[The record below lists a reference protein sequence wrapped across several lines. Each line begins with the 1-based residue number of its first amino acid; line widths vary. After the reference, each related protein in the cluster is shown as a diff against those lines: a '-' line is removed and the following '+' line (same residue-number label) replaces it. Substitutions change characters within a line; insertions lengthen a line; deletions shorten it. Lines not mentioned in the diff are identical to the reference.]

1 MVGWPHR
8 RDRDT
13 GDSETSRP
21 NESESVGKR
30 ASSTRRH
37 YLQTLGAIT
46 AGAGLAGETT
56 QLANAER
63 TSWPQ
68 FGYDTANT
76 GHAPE
81 NRAPVVNAAKQWEA
95 ANDATS
101 GSVPVVADGRLFVT
115 VEDNVYGYNLE
126 DGVTGGDWSWRL
138 RGENAVGSTP
148 TVVDGTAYVGLD
160 KDIRAVSIEGNE
172 GWTHVTEGRIE
183 TSPVVADGVV
193 YAGSRDENG
202 RLHAR
207 DATDGSEV
215 WTHQTWSP
223 IRSSPAVADGTVYVG
238 NDYGNVYAIDT
249 ASGERRWT
257 YRDIPE
263 PIRSAVVVGDGR
275 IFVADGAG
283 VLHAIRDGSADWSR
297 DLGVPVG
304 VSPAVADGTVYVPDS
319 DGTLYALDIGDGRNG
334 WTASIDSPGTTP
346 VVASGT
352 VFVGTNGGTVHAFE
366 TVDGAERYAADAG
379 SPVLSAPSVADGW
392 LYVLTEQ
399 GIAAFSEF
407 VSAAFEYEP
416 SNPKTGQTITFDAS
430 SSGPDQLISSYEWSI
445 GGQQATGETVQATFD
460 DIDNYTVAVTVTGE
474 NGLTDTTEQLI
485 PVSGQAPTAAIEHTP
500 SEPIP
505 NETVTFSAAP
515 STDPDG
521 EIVSYQWLIGTE
533 SKSGEQIEHT
543 FDRAGEFHVQLTVE
557 DETGK
562 TDTVQQRFVV
572 SEPTPTEPTPTPTP
586 TEPTPTPTPTEPAPT
601 NDTDS
606 ATGVSESS
614 EDEWVPIGA
623 GALTTLTGI
632 AGWLHF
638 GRDVPEDV
646 HGVDSA
652 ENGQPVDDEPPAQ
665 LPDDESESENE

>member
-8 RDRDT
+8 CDCDT
-13 GDSETSRP
+13 GDSETARP
-21 NESESVGKR
+21 NEGESVEKR
-30 ASSTRRH
+30 ASSTRRR
-37 YLQTLGAIT
+37 YLQTVGAI
-46 AGAGLAGETT
+46 AVGAGLAGEAT

-63 TSWPQ
+63 TSWSQ

-81 NRAPVVNAAKQWEA
+81 NRAPIVNAAKQWEV

-126 DGVTGGDWSWRL
+126 DDVTDSGWSWRL
-138 RGENAVGSTP
+138 RGKNAVGSTP
-148 TVVDGTAYVGLD
+148 AVADGTVYVGLD
-160 KDIRAVSIEGNE
+160 KDIRAVSVDGSD
-172 GWTHVTEGRIE
+172 GWTYVTGGRIE

-215 WTHQTWSP
+215 WTRQTWSP
-223 IRSSPAVADGTVYVG
+223 IQSSPAVADGTVYVG
-238 NDYGNVYAIDT
+238 NDYGNVYAIDA

-275 IFVADGAG
+275 IFVVDGAG

-319 DGTLYALDIGDGRNG
+319 GGTLYALKVSDGRDG
-334 WTASIDSPGTTP
+334 WTASIDGAGTTP
-346 VVASGT
+346 VVAAGT

-379 SPVLSAPSVADGW
+379 SPVLSAPSVAGGR

-399 GIAAFSEF
+399 GIAAFSEY
-407 VSAAFEYEP
+407 VSAAFGYEP

-430 SSGPDQLISSYEWSI
+430 SSGPDQLITSYEWSI
-445 GGQQATGETVQATFD
+445 GGQQAAGETVQTTFD
-460 DIDNYTVAVTVTGE
+460 EIDNYTVALTVTGE
-474 NGLTDTTEQLI
+474 NGLSDTTEQLI
-485 PVSGQAPTAAIEHTP
+485 PVSGQVPTAAIEYTP
-500 SEPIP
+500 SEPTP

-533 SKSGEQIEHT
+533 SRSGEQIEHT
-543 FDRAGEFHVQLTVE
+543 FDRAGEFHVQLTIE

-572 SEPTPTEPTPTPTP
+572 SEPTPTP
-586 TEPTPTPTPTEPAPT
+586 TEPTPTPTPDPTPTDPAPT
-601 NDTDS
+601 DDTDRG
-606 ATGVSESS
+606 AGIDEPS
-614 EDEWVPIGA
+614 EDEWTPIGA
-623 GALTTLTGI
+623 GALTALTGI

-646 HGVDSA
+646 HGVDNA
-652 ENGQPVDDEPPAQ
+652 ENGQPAGDEPPGQ
-665 LPDDESESENE
+665 LPDNGSESERE